1 MEIKALSKQK
11 IERAED
17 LTIRPAFSFYS
28 RSKNLLAHVKQIQE
42 ALVSVLPSPLPFY
55 DRESLAKWV
64 NSSLP
69 YIIWSP
75 FESPPD
81 CVSIYFL
88 IKPLSSIPSETFI
101 SEMIKRWLLPYQET
115 IILSFEHMS
124 FTFDHYPKETL
135 FFGEAKVL
143 IQNKKEATLLKENL
157 PLLKKEIASSISA
170 GRYAKSLLE
179 TKALPLDHKMN
190 LIRESFIKLLH
201 RYPDD
206 LDEVIFERLAYMQV
220 YSSKEFR
227 MERSYSH
234 LGRILLS
241 FLSGRSQ
248 LAREINVFPE
258 KRHMKIR
265 FLATELSFPFGKK
278 PVLGLSIG
286 VNLFHKYEFFDEKH
300 VLRAVQ
306 KFIPDIRI
314 VPGSIYQSSHLNDP
328 IISLYLEL
336 EKIDGSSITLEDRK
350 QLKGQL
356 EEELKKRIEHLVPS
370 IFTVRNE
377 EETMRNILMLSRE
390 LKSKDDI
397 PQMMI
402 SFDQH
407 SQEDL
412 VFTVVL
418 LRVKSEGTP
427 PLQDLLKNADPL
439 VRFVPDRI
447 QNVSYIRKS
456 HPIEANVFRLH
467 MAKLP
472 SFLRMD
478 FSVNLYR
485 AREEVVKF
493 LSRHIGEIRDYNGG
507 MMVKQGEL
515 LTQFKRLFQDIS
527 QRNQDLLENFFYSL
541 NPIEAQATIS
551 LPSISLFFET
561 FIQAVENEFP
571 RDRSCLLE
579 RGEDENI
586 TVVVVRGNN
595 PELLTLVEDALLDE
609 IIQGRNLVSSS
620 LTFEGS
626 YYLGFLCNDPAKEK
640 HEAFKAIVNQT
651 LKKWKEDQDN
661 LQILKVPYSNFVS
674 LDPRIGGDQDSSV
687 FVKLLFN
694 GLMRIGRNGKPKYSV
709 AEKFTVSDDKKTY
722 VFKLRESYWSNGAPV
737 VAFDFEYAWKKV
749 LSPGFVTPF
758 AYVFYPIKNGKKAK
772 EGKVEIE
779 EVGIE
784 AIDERTL
791 KVELE
796 NPAPYFIE
804 LTANILYSPV
814 NHQVDQRHPN
824 WSKQKNEN
832 FVCNGP
838 FRQVEPSQGYFFNFI
853 KNSKYLM
860 KEDVKLDQILCIRTE
875 MKHAIEMFRQKQLH
889 CLGTNLLQ
897 LNHLQFKLEDENV
910 THYLSP
916 KTFWQCFNVNHFPF
930 NYKKIR
936 RALSKAVSRKEIIET
951 HPAKRVPAYTP
962 LPYQLTLCQ
971 DADFLI
977 KEDHQGAQVLFAE
990 ALKEIK
996 MKIEDF
1002 PIIYISCVDQEK
1014 SSAVILKNQWEKTL
1028 GIKCEVEVSPW
1039 NQHFQKLNLRNY
1051 QVGSIYW
1058 TSWVNDPIYTLQSY
1072 KYGKERVNFTGWEN
1086 KEFQSFLDA
1095 SDRTI
1100 DIEKRKKYLFQ
1111 AEKMVIEEAIVIPI
1125 CYSVEHMIKD
1135 PDLELAHSSSHGTV
1149 DFSQAYFSHKVLN

>member
-11 IERAED
+11 IERPED

-28 RSKNLLAHVKQIQE
+28 RSKNLLDHVKKIQE
-42 ALVSVLPSPLPFY
+42 VLVSALPSPLPFY
-55 DRESLAKWV
+55 DRESLGKWV

-101 SEMIKRWLLPYQET
+101 SEMIKRWLLPHQET
-115 IILSFEHMS
+115 TILSFEHMS

-143 IQNKKEATLLKENL
+143 IQNKKEANLLKENL
-157 PLLKKEIASSISA
+157 PLLKREIASSILA

-206 LDEVIFERLAYMQV
+206 LDEVIFERLAYMQA

-241 FLSGRSQ
+241 FLSARSQ

-390 LKSKDDI
+390 VKSEDDI

-418 LRVKSEGTP
+418 LRVKSEETP
-427 PLQDLLKNADPL
+427 PIQDLLKNADPL
-439 VRFVPDRI
+439 IRFVPDRI

-467 MAKLP
+467 LTKLP

-478 FSVNLYR
+478 FSVNLYL

-493 LSRHIGEIRDYNGG
+493 LNRHIGEVRDYNGG

-515 LTQFKRLFQDIS
+515 LTQFKRLFHDIS

-561 FIQAVENEFP
+561 FIQAVEKEFP
-571 RDRSCLLE
+571 RDHSYLLE
-579 RGEDENI
+579 MGEDENI
-586 TVVVVRGNN
+586 TIVVVRGNN
-595 PELLTLVEDALLDE
+595 PGLLTLIEEALSDE

-626 YYLGFLCNDPAKEK
+626 YYLSFLCNDPVKEK
-640 HEAFKAIVNQT
+640 HEAFKAIVNKT

-661 LQILKVPYSNFVS
+661 LQILKIPYSNFVS

-687 FVKLLFN
+687 FVKLLFS
-694 GLMRIGRNGKPKYSV
+694 GLMRIDREGK
-709 AEKFTVSDDKKTY
+709 AELCAAEGFTVSRDKKTY
-722 VFKLRESYWSNGAPV
+722 IFKLRESYWSNGDRV
-737 VAFDFEYAWKKV
+737 IAFDFEYAWKKV
-749 LSPGFVTPF
+749 LSPGFATPF

-772 EGKVEIE
+772 EGKANLED
-779 EVGIE
+779 VGIK
-784 AIDERTL
+784 AIDDSTL

-804 LTANILYSPV
+804 LTANTLYSPV
-814 NHQVDQRHPN
+814 NHEIDQKHPH
-824 WSKQKNEN
+824 WSKQKNES

-838 FRQVEPSQGYFFNFI
+838 FRQVEPSQGYFFNFV
-853 KNSKYLM
+853 KNTSYIR
-860 KEDVKLDQILCIRTE
+860 KEDIKLDQILTIRTE
-875 MKHAIEMFRQKQLH
+875 MKHAVEMFHRNQIH
-889 CLGTNLLQ
+889 CTGSNLISLTHYQ
-897 LNHLQFKLEDENV
+897 MNLEDDNI
-910 THYLSP
+910 TQYLSP
-916 KTFWQCFNVNHFPF
+916 KVLWQCFNVNHFPF
-930 NYKKIR
+930 SSRKIR
-936 RALSKAVSRKEIIET
+936 KALSMAISRKEIMAS
-951 HPAKRVPAYTP
+951 HPTQRVPAYTP
-962 LPYQLTLCQ
+962 LPYQMSLCLGS
-971 DADFLI
+971 DFLI
-977 KEDHQGAQVLFAE
+977 NENQEEAQRLFEE
-990 ALKEIK
+990 ALKEMNLK
-996 MKIEDF
+996 LEDF
-1002 PIIYISCVDQEK
+1002 PVLYLSTVHADKDCAYILAK
-1014 SSAVILKNQWEKTL
+1014 QWEEVL
-1028 GIKCEVEVSPW
+1028 GIKCVIECAEW
-1039 NQHFQKLNLRNY
+1039 NRHFEKLTSRRY
-1051 QVGSIYW
+1051 QVGLIHW
-1058 TSWVNDPIYTLQSY
+1058 TSWVNDPIYTLQSF
-1072 KYGKERVNFTGWEN
+1072 KHGKEKVNFTGWDN
-1086 KEFQSFLDA
+1086 KGFQTLLDA
-1095 SDRTI
+1095 SDSTI
-1100 DIEKRKKYLFQ
+1100 DVDERNRYLFQ
-1111 AEKMVIEEAIVIPI
+1111 AEKMVIEEAIVTPI
-1125 CYSVEHMIKD
+1125 CYCVDYLVKNQSLM
-1135 PDLELAHSSSHGTV
+1135 LSHSSSHGTV
-1149 DFSQAYFSHKVLN
+1149 DFSQAYFSQDSSS